1 MQLALTR
8 TTIRYAAMHMGMLQQ
23 STSRP
28 GANMLAAALTMLLI
42 DKAAGKLNQCVSQF
56 YSSHLKQLC
65 ITL

>member
-1 MQLALTR
+1 
-8 TTIRYAAMHMGMLQQ
+8 MGMLQQ